1 MDNNWKLGLIGCGN
15 MGSALVSGVTQS
27 SVIDAD
33 RIWIF
38 DVDKNKTALIR
49 DRKPVHIADSN
60 ADLLGEADTIVLA
73 VKPQIM
79 QNVLEEIRPYAKPE
93 HLFISV
99 AAGVPIRMYERFLGP
114 EIRIVRTMPNIPC
127 LISRGA
133 TAVTAGRFARQGD
146 LQRVLEIF
154 NSIGLAYEVE
164 EKHMDAVTGL
174 SGTGPAYIFHL
185 VEALTAAGSKL
196 GLAPAV
202 ATALSYQTVL
212 GAAHM
217 IAETGLDPAELRRR
231 VTSPNGTTEAALKIL
246 SEADFMGLIER
257 TVFRATQRSEELG
270 RVFHAPHTEG

>member
-27 SVIDAD
+27 SLIDAD
-33 RIWIF
+33 RIWVF
-38 DVDKNKTALIR
+38 DVDKNKTALIH

-60 ADLLGEADTIVLA
+60 ADLLDKADTIVLA
-73 VKPQIM
+73 VKPQVM
-79 QNVLEEIRPYAKPE
+79 QNVLEEIRPNATPE

-231 VTSPNGTTEAALKIL
+231 VTSPNGTTEAALKVL

-257 TVFRATQRSEELG
+257 TVFRAAERSEELG

>member
-1 MDNNWKLGLIGCGN
+1 MDNNWRLGLIGCGN

-27 SVIDAD
+27 SLIDPD
-33 RIWIF
+33 RVWVF

-60 ADLLGEADTIVLA
+60 ADLLDKADTIVLA
-73 VKPQIM
+73 VKPQVM
-79 QNVLEEIRPYAKPE
+79 QNVLEEIRPYANPQ